1 VTYSIDVY
9 GPGRS
14 AVSSSLPLARPFGRG
29 PTRGEGVIHYSQ
41 IDNLAIGLGS
51 GDETFTVRDTQADTT
66 TTITAGFG
74 ANSFF
79 VRGTSGTTIIKT
91 ASDDLT
97 DTIVLGS
104 RSPGPGSMLNR
115 IRGAVEVVGSGIDDV
130 VVDDSGD
137 RNTRAGTL
145 TASSLLGLGMGPSG
159 LAYSGISR
167 FDVSLGAVND
177 FLHIMETHQRTAY
190 TVAANA
196 GDDTITLGTGD
207 IDTLMGN
214 VVVSGGED
222 LDRITVNDAGNG
234 KDADYRLTPTAL
246 TTTPVPGAQAR
257 AFAGIRYDGTTET
270 LSLAGTDAANTFS
283 VLPSN
288 TTRYEINGGLPST
301 GTVPPRLGDVLF
313 LDLEATADQFLTMLP
328 EVPGSGVWQFGNGMK
343 PVAFESIERLN
354 DYLVPVFSDSGIS
367 SKATVKVFDALSG
380 WLKFEIPA
388 EQLYGT
394 TTVYGVNATMG
405 DLTGDGVT
413 DLVVGPRRGIFN
425 PSVHIFDGTTG
436 QFVQELHPYAD
447 TQNSL
452 DGISVAVGDID
463 GDGWNDLVVA
473 PASDVAQ
480 PIRVFSGDPSRYL
493 TRIGAD
499 LWPVGEGAAAGLS
512 VLVMDEFVNGAAH
525 RGQLV
530 VGADFGGT
538 SSIQLFRL
546 DVDGQWSAVPSSRFQ
561 PFGNI
566 AGGVPILTAG
576 DVTGD
581 GVQDL
586 FVSLPKNDAGD
597 VRIFDGSQPGSQLGA
612 AFATLY
618 QPQSIS
624 GVRMDA
630 FDFNGDGLMDK
641 LTAFRSSDGITTDL
655 IRYTTSGEQ
664 AAAFGTNLFDFNDL
678 DGFWTI
684 SGSAAFIT
692 QSGDTFT
699 VDYADGRSEKGTI
712 NGDNYFLS
720 SSNHVVGKIV
730 NETIEWLGGA
740 VWERLNRS
748 GTYEIDGSVVRV
760 QQQGHGL
767 RMWTS
772 AGELVVATI
781 AANGHIVSTASS
793 LVGQYDFSALTASF
807 QDSSPWRKLS
817 LAGSYDKAG
826 DQLRVFETPD
836 GRTCFIDSTGRM
848 AVGVWLDTET
858 IEIVGWGWK
867 LSVTPTQFT
876 DLSSGKVW
884 QR

>member
-1 VTYSIDVY
+1 
-9 GPGRS
+9 
-14 AVSSSLPLARPFGRG
+14 
-29 PTRGEGVIHYSQ
+29 
-41 IDNLAIGLGS
+41 
-51 GDETFTVRDTQADTT
+51 
-66 TTITAGFG
+66 
-74 ANSFF
+74 
-79 VRGTSGTTIIKT
+79 
-91 ASDDLT
+91 
-97 DTIVLGS
+97 
-104 RSPGPGSMLNR
+104 
-115 IRGAVEVVGSGIDDV
+115 
-130 VVDDSGD
+130 
-137 RNTRAGTL
+137 
-145 TASSLLGLGMGPSG
+145 
-159 LAYSGISR
+159 
-167 FDVSLGAVND
+167 
-177 FLHIMETHQRTAY
+177 
-190 TVAANA
+190 
-196 GDDTITLGTGD
+196 
-207 IDTLMGN
+207 
-214 VVVSGGED
+214 
-222 LDRITVNDAGNG
+222 
-234 KDADYRLTPTAL
+234 
-246 TTTPVPGAQAR
+246 
-257 AFAGIRYDGTTET
+257 
-270 LSLAGTDAANTFS
+270 
-283 VLPSN
+283 
-288 TTRYEINGGLPST
+288 
-301 GTVPPRLGDVLF
+301 
-313 LDLEATADQFLTMLP
+313 
-328 EVPGSGVWQFGNGMK
+328 
-343 PVAFESIERLN
+343 
-354 DYLVPVFSDSGIS
+354 
-367 SKATVKVFDALSG
+367 
-380 WLKFEIPA
+380 
-388 EQLYGT
+388 
-394 TTVYGVNATMG
+394 
-405 DLTGDGVT
+405 
-413 DLVVGPRRGIFN
+413 
-425 PSVHIFDGTTG
+425 
-436 QFVQELHPYAD
+436 VQELHPYAD

-493 TRIGAD
+493 SRIGAD

-538 SSIQLFRL
+538 SSIQSFRL
-546 DVDGQWSAVPSSRFQ
+546 DVDGQWSVVPSSRFQ

-597 VRIFDGSQPGSQLGA
+597 VRIFNGSQPGSQLGA

-699 VDYADGRSEKGTI
+699 VDYADGRSENGTI

-730 NETIEWLGGA
+730 NETIEWYGGA
-740 VWERLNRS
+740 VWERLNLS

-781 AANGHIVSTASS
+781 AANGHIVSAASS